1 MNQSTHMKGIYYT
14 ACSYIL
20 WGLLPL
26 YWKLLDHIGALDIL
40 AHRMIWSFVFM
51 CGVLLFLRQWKGGMK
66 AFRSLLKNRK
76 ALIPLVFSAV
86 LITINWYVYIW
97 AVNHGFI
104 LEASLG
110 YYINPLVSILLG
122 IVFLKEKLS
131 RMQAA
136 AVLIAAAGVLIS
148 AFQYGSVPYIALIL
162 AFSFGLYG
170 LAKKR
175 TSLTSAVG
183 LTLETMLIAPVALIY
198 LLFFSG
204 QGHSQAASMS
214 IGTMALLFMAGVLT
228 AIPLLLFAEGA
239 KKLPLYQV
247 GILQYIAPTITLFL
261 GVFVYHEP
269 FSSAKAFTFSCIW
282 AALILFTLSQFKWKK
297 QSKVILKRKNS
308 YHS

>member
-1 MNQSTHMKGIYYT
+1 MNHSTQTKGIMYT
-14 ACSYIL
+14 ACSYLL

-26 YWKLLDHIGALDIL
+26 YWKVLEQTAALDIL
-40 AHRMIWSFVFM
+40 AHRIIWSFVFM
-51 CGVLLFLRQWKGGMK
+51 CGVLLFLRQWKDGIT
-66 AFRSLLKNRK
+66 AFRALLGNRK
-76 ALIPLVFSAV
+76 ALVTLIFSAL
-86 LITINWYVYIW
+86 LITANWYVYIW
-97 AVNHGFI
+97 AVNHGYI

-131 RMQAA
+131 RMQTV
-136 AVLIAAAGVLIS
+136 AVLIAAGGVLIS
-148 AFQYGSVPYIALIL
+148 AFQYGSVPYIALAL

-175 TSLTSAVG
+175 TQLSSAVG
-183 LTLETMLIAPVALIY
+183 LTLETMVIAPAALVY
-198 LLFFSG
+198 LLFFSASG
-204 QGHSQAASMS
+204 QTHAASAD
-214 IGTMALLFMAGVLT
+214 IGTVILLFLAGVLT

-261 GVFVYHEP
+261 GIFVYHEP
-269 FSSAKAFTFSCIW
+269 FSSEKAFTFSCIW
-282 AALILFTLSQFKWKK
+282 AALVLFTMSQFKWKK
-297 QSKVILKRKNS
+297 QSKVFLKRKKS